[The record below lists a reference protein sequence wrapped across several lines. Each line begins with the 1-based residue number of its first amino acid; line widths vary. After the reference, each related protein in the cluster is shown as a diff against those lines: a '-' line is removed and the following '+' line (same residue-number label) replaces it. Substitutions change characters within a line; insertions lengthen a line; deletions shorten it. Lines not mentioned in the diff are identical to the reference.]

1 MILLEIKESEMKE
14 SKVKA
19 SGFTPWP
26 ENLAQQYQQAGYWT
40 AQTIPQMLEASA
52 QDYPD
57 HIALVAGEQQW
68 TYRALSDQVNALAT
82 GFQQKLKLQSGDK
95 AVLHLPNIGEFY
107 LSFFALLKIGVQPVL
122 ALPAH
127 RQYEIRYFCHFTQA
141 KVLITAPQ
149 IGVDTADI
157 AHNIAAELPTL
168 ETIVWAGDKSAKP
181 ANSVELDSLFL
192 PENGLLTETT
202 CEPDTEQDFAF
213 FQLSGGTTGTPKLI
227 PRTHSDYLYS
237 VRASNEVCHFSSQT
251 RYLCVLPAAHNF
263 PLSSPGALGCF
274 MAGGTVVLSPDSS
287 PQTAFQLI
295 EKHRITVA
303 ALVPPLAL
311 LWLDEAQR
319 TQYDIS
325 SLQVLQVGGARFS
338 ESAAKRVKP
347 TLNCTLQQ
355 VFGMAEGLVNYT
367 RLDDPESVIVSTQGR
382 PMSVADDIL
391 VVNEMGEPVPQG
403 IAGMLCTRG
412 PYTIRGYYNAPEH
425 NQRAFIS
432 GGYYRT
438 GDVVVLTKDGNLQ
451 VVGRD
456 KEQINRGGE
465 KIAAQEIENH
475 LMAHETVHDAAV
487 IAIPD
492 DYLGERSCAA
502 LVCLEQKPK
511 PIEIKRFLRSR
522 GLADFKIP
530 DRVIFVD
537 VLPKT
542 PVGKINKNKLLELV

>member
-1 MILLEIKESEMKE
+1 MSHESMQ
-14 SKVKA
+14 A

-26 ENLAQQYQQAGYWT
+26 ETRAEQYRQAGYWT
-40 AQTIPQMLEASA
+40 DQTIPQMLQASA
-52 QDYPD
+52 VRQPQQL
-57 HIALVAGEQQW
+57 ALVDGEREW
-68 TYRALSDQVNALAT
+68 TYQSLAQQVDQLAA
-82 GFQQKLKLQSGDK
+82 GFQTKLSLKPGDK

-127 RQYEIRYFCHFTQA
+127 RYSEIRYFCHFTEA

-149 IGVDTADI
+149 RGVNTADI
-157 AHNIAAELPTL
+157 AQQVAAELPSLTS
-168 ETIVWAGDKSAKP
+168 IVWAGEASEMP
-181 ANSVELDSLFL
+181 TGSLTLDSLYSNEAEL
-192 PENGLLTETT
+192 HE
-202 CEPDTEQDFAF
+202 EQGEDFAF

-237 VRASNEVCHFSSQT
+237 VRASNEVCQFSDRT

-274 MAGGTVVLSPDSS
+274 MAGGTVVLTPDAS
-287 PQTAFQLI
+287 PQTAFSLI
-295 EKHRITVA
+295 EKYQITVA

-311 LWLDEAQR
+311 LWLDEAAR
-319 TQYDIS
+319 TEHDIT
-325 SLQVLQVGGARFS
+325 SLEVLQVGGARFS
-338 ESAAKRVKP
+338 EEAAKRVRP
-347 TLNCTLQQ
+347 ELGCTLQQ

-367 RLDDPESVIVSTQGR
+367 RLDDPESEIISTQGR
-382 PMSVADDIL
+382 PMSPADELL
-391 VVNEMGEPVPQG
+391 VLDEMGNPVEQG
-403 IAGMLCTRG
+403 TEGILFVRG
-412 PYTIRGYYNAPEH
+412 PYTIQGYYRAPEH
-425 NQRAFIS
+425 NQRSFTQQ
-432 GGYYRT
+432 GYYRT
-438 GDVVVLTKDGNLQ
+438 GDIVVLTEAGNLQ

-456 KEQINRGGE
+456 KDQINRGGE
-465 KIAAQEIENH
+465 KIAAEEVENH
-475 LMAHETVHDAAV
+475 LLAHDSVHDAAV

-502 LVCLEQKPK
+502 LVCPEQNPRV
-511 PIEIKRFLRSR
+511 IEIKRFLRDR

>member
-1 MILLEIKESEMKE
+1 MSHESMQ
-14 SKVKA
+14 A

-26 ENLAQQYQQAGYWT
+26 EARAEQYRQAGYWT
-40 AQTIPQMLEASA
+40 DQTIPQMLQASA
-52 QDYPD
+52 IRLPQQL
-57 HIALVAGEQQW
+57 ALVDGEREW
-68 TYRALSDQVNALAT
+68 TYQSLAQQVDQLAA
-82 GFQQKLKLQSGDK
+82 GFQTKLSLKPGDK

-127 RQYEIRYFCHFTQA
+127 RYSEIRYFCHFTEA

-149 IGVDTADI
+149 RGVNTADI
-157 AHNIAAELPTL
+157 AQQVAAQLPSLTS
-168 ETIVWAGDKSAKP
+168 IVWAGEASEMPTGSLA
-181 ANSVELDSLFL
+181 LDSLYSNEAEL
-192 PENGLLTETT
+192 HE
-202 CEPDTEQDFAF
+202 EQGEDFAF

-237 VRASNEVCHFSSQT
+237 VRASNEVCQFADRT

-263 PLSSPGALGCF
+263 PLSSPGALGCL
-274 MAGGTVVLSPDSS
+274 MAGGTVVLTPDAS
-287 PQTAFQLI
+287 PQTAFSLI
-295 EKHRITVA
+295 KKYQITVA

-311 LWLDEAQR
+311 LWLDEAAR
-319 TQYDIS
+319 TEHDIT
-325 SLQVLQVGGARFS
+325 SLEVLQVGGARFS
-338 ESAAKRVKP
+338 EEAAKRVRP
-347 TLNCTLQQ
+347 ELGCTLQQ

-367 RLDDPESVIVSTQGR
+367 RLDDPESEIISTQGR
-382 PMSVADDIL
+382 PMSPADELL
-391 VVNEMGEPVPQG
+391 VLDEMGNPVEQG
-403 IAGMLCTRG
+403 AEGILFVRG
-412 PYTIRGYYNAPEH
+412 PYTIQGYYRAPEH
-425 NQRAFIS
+425 NQRSFTQQ
-432 GGYYRT
+432 GYYRT
-438 GDVVVLTKDGNLQ
+438 GDIVVLTEAGNLQ

-456 KEQINRGGE
+456 KDQINRGGE
-465 KIAAQEIENH
+465 KIAAEEVENH
-475 LMAHETVHDAAV
+475 LLAHDSVHDAAV

-502 LVCLEQKPK
+502 LVCPEKNPK
-511 PIEIKRFLRSR
+511 VIEIKRFLRDR

>member
-1 MILLEIKESEMKE
+1 MTLPKMKP
-14 SKVKA
+14 

-26 ENLAQQYQQAGYWT
+26 NELAQQYQEAGYWT
-40 AQTIPQMLEASA
+40 EQTIPQMLEVSA
-52 QDYPD
+52 QSYPEQ
-57 HIALVAGEQQW
+57 IALVAGDKQW
-68 TYRALSDQVNALAT
+68 TYRALAEQVDHLAA
-82 GFQQKLKLQSGDK
+82 GFQQTLKLQPGDK
-95 AVLHLPNIGEFY
+95 AVLHLPNIGAFY

-127 RQYEIRYFCHFTQA
+127 RQYEIRYFCHFTKA
-141 KVLITAPQ
+141 KALITAPQ
-149 IGVDTADI
+149 MGVDTAHI
-157 AHNIAAELPTL
+157 AQKIAAELPSL
-168 ETIVWAGDKSAKP
+168 ESIVWAGEAGLKP
-181 ANSVELDSLFL
+181 EGSVALDSL
-192 PENGLLTETT
+192 LLANTV
-202 CEPDTEQDFAF
+202 CEPKTAQDFAF

-227 PRTHSDYLYS
+227 PRTHTDYLYS
-237 VRASNEVCHFSSQT
+237 VRASNEVCHFSAQT

-274 MAGGTVVLSPDSS
+274 MAGGTVVLSPDPS

-295 EKHRITVA
+295 EKHQITVA
-303 ALVPPLAL
+303 ALVPPLVL
-311 LWLDEAQR
+311 LWLDEAKR
-319 TQYDIS
+319 TQFDIS
-325 SLQVLQVGGARFS
+325 SLKVLQVGGARFS
-338 ESAAKRVKP
+338 ESAASRVKP
-347 TLNCTLQQ
+347 TLKCTLQQ

-382 PMSVADDIL
+382 PMSPADEIL
-391 VVNEMGEPVPQG
+391 VVDDMGGPVPKG
-403 IAGMLCTRG
+403 TAGMLCTRG

-438 GDVVVLTKDGNLQ
+438 GDVVVLTLDGNLQ

-465 KIAAQEIENH
+465 KIAAQEVENH
-475 LMAHETVHDAAV
+475 LMAHEAVHDAAV
-487 IAIPD
+487 VAMPD
-492 DYLGERSCAA
+492 EYLGERSCAA
-502 LVCLEQKPK
+502 LVCLEHKPK
-511 PIEIKRFLRSR
+511 PIEIKRFLRNR

>member
-1 MILLEIKESEMKE
+1 MLPSMK
-14 SKVKA
+14 S

-26 ENLAQQYQQAGYWT
+26 EDAVREYRATGYWT
-40 AQTIPQMLEASA
+40 EQTIPEMLEASA
-52 QDYPD
+52 SNYPQQL
-57 HIALVAGEQQW
+57 ALVAGEEQW
-68 TYRALSDQVNALAT
+68 TYQQLSEQVDNLAA
-82 GFQQKLKLQSGDK
+82 GLQQTLKLQAGDK
-95 AVLHLPNIGEFY
+95 AVLHLPNIGAFY

-127 RQYEIRYFCHFTQA
+127 REYEIRYFCHFTEA

-149 IGVDTADI
+149 MGVDTAVI
-157 AHNIAAELPTL
+157 AQKIAIELPTL
-168 ETIVWAGDKSAKP
+168 ETIVWAGENSLKP
-181 ANSVELDSLFL
+181 TGSVDLDSLFL
-192 PENGLLTETT
+192 SNAETE
-202 CEPDTEQDFAF
+202 PMPEQDFAF

-227 PRTHSDYLYS
+227 PRTHTDYLYS
-237 VRASNEVCHFSSQT
+237 VRASNDVCEFSPQT

-274 MAGGTVVLSPDSS
+274 MAGGTVVLSTDPS
-287 PQTAFQLI
+287 PQTAFHLI
-295 EKHRITVA
+295 EQHQITVA

-311 LWLDEAQR
+311 LWLDEAPR
-319 TQYDIS
+319 TQHDIS
-325 SLQVLQVGGARFS
+325 SLEVLQVGGARFS
-338 ESAAKRVKP
+338 EAAAKRVKP

-367 RLDDPESVIVSTQGR
+367 RLDDPDSVIVSTQGR
-382 PMSVADDIL
+382 PMSSADEIL

-403 IAGMLCTRG
+403 TAGMLCARG

-425 NQRAFIS
+425 NQRSFIA

-438 GDVVVLTKDGNLQ
+438 GDVVLLTKEGNLQ

-475 LMAHETVHDAAV
+475 LMVHDAVHDAAV

-502 LVCLEQKPK
+502 LVCLEDKPK

-542 PVGKINKNKLLELV
+542 PVGKINKNKLLELI

>member
-1 MILLEIKESEMKE
+1 MSHESMQ
-14 SKVKA
+14 V

-26 ENLAQQYQQAGYWT
+26 EARAEQYRQAGYWT
-40 AQTIPQMLEASA
+40 DQTIPQMLQASA
-52 QDYPD
+52 IRLPQQL
-57 HIALVAGEQQW
+57 ALVDGEREW
-68 TYRALSDQVNALAT
+68 TYQSLAQQVDQLAA
-82 GFQQKLKLQSGDK
+82 GFQTKLSLKPGDK

-127 RQYEIRYFCHFTQA
+127 RYSEIRYFCHFTEA

-149 IGVDTADI
+149 RGVNTADI
-157 AHNIAAELPTL
+157 AQQVGAELPSLTS
-168 ETIVWAGDKSAKP
+168 IVWAGEASEMP
-181 ANSVELDSLFL
+181 TGSLTLDSLYSNEAEL
-192 PENGLLTETT
+192 HE
-202 CEPDTEQDFAF
+202 EQGEDFAF

-237 VRASNEVCHFSSQT
+237 VRASNEVCQFSDRT

-263 PLSSPGALGCF
+263 PLSSPGALGCL
-274 MAGGTVVLSPDSS
+274 MAGGTVVLTPDAS
-287 PQTAFQLI
+287 PQTAFSLI
-295 EKHRITVA
+295 KKYQITVA

-311 LWLDEAQR
+311 LWLDEAAR
-319 TQYDIS
+319 TEHDIT
-325 SLQVLQVGGARFS
+325 SLEVLQVGGARFS
-338 ESAAKRVKP
+338 EEAAKRVRP
-347 TLNCTLQQ
+347 ELGCTLQQ

-367 RLDDPESVIVSTQGR
+367 RLDDPESEIISTQGR
-382 PMSVADDIL
+382 PMSPADELL
-391 VVNEMGEPVPQG
+391 VLDEMGNPVEQG
-403 IAGMLCTRG
+403 TEGILFVRG
-412 PYTIRGYYNAPEH
+412 PYTIQGYYRAPEH
-425 NQRAFIS
+425 NQRSFTQQ
-432 GGYYRT
+432 GYYRT
-438 GDVVVLTKDGNLQ
+438 GDIVVLTEAGNLQ

-456 KEQINRGGE
+456 KDQINRGGE
-465 KIAAQEIENH
+465 KIAAEEVENH
-475 LMAHETVHDAAV
+475 LLAHDSVHDAAV

-502 LVCLEQKPK
+502 LVCPEQNPRV
-511 PIEIKRFLRSR
+511 IEIKRFLRDR

>member
-1 MILLEIKESEMKE
+1 MKLP
-14 SKVKA
+14 SMKA

-26 ENLAQQYQQAGYWT
+26 EEAVRQYQEAGYWT
-40 AQTIPQMLEASA
+40 EQTIPEMLEASA
-52 QDYPD
+52 RTYPEQV
-57 HIALVAGEQQW
+57 ALVSGEQQW
-68 TYRALSDQVNALAT
+68 TYQALADQVDELAA
-82 GFQQKLKLQSGDK
+82 GFQQTLKLKAGDK
-95 AVLHLPNIGEFY
+95 AVLHLPNIGAFY

-127 RQYEIRYFCHFTQA
+127 RYYEIRYFCHFTEA
-141 KVLITAPQ
+141 KALITAPQ
-149 IGVDTADI
+149 MGVDTADI
-157 AHNIAAELPTL
+157 AQKVANELPTL
-168 ETIVWAGDKSAKP
+168 ETIVWAGDNSLKP
-181 ANSVELDSLFL
+181 TGSVDLDSLFL
-192 PENGLLTETT
+192 SHAATE
-202 CEPDTEQDFAF
+202 PMPEQDFAF

-227 PRTHSDYLYS
+227 PRTHTDYLYS
-237 VRASNEVCHFSSQT
+237 VRASNDVCEFSPQT

-274 MAGGTVVLSPDSS
+274 MAGGTVVLSPDPS

-295 EKHRITVA
+295 ENHQITVA

-311 LWLDEAQR
+311 LWLDEAPR

-338 ESAAKRVKP
+338 EAAARRVKP

-367 RLDDPESVIVSTQGR
+367 RLDDPDSVIVSTQGR
-382 PMSVADDIL
+382 SMSPADEIL

-403 IAGMLCTRG
+403 TAGMLCARG

-425 NQRAFIS
+425 NQRSFIA

-438 GDVVVLTKDGNLQ
+438 GDVVVLTKEGNLQ

-475 LMAHETVHDAAV
+475 LMVHDAVHDAAV

-502 LVCLEQKPK
+502 LVCLEDKPK
-511 PIEIKRFLRSR
+511 PIEIKRFLRNR
-522 GLADFKIP
+522 GLAEFKIP

>member
-1 MILLEIKESEMKE
+1 MSYESMQ
-14 SKVKA
+14 A

-26 ENLAQQYQQAGYWT
+26 EARAEQYRQAGYWT
-40 AQTIPQMLEASA
+40 DQTIPQMLQASA
-52 QDYPD
+52 VRQPQQL
-57 HIALVAGEQQW
+57 ALVDGEREW
-68 TYRALSDQVNALAT
+68 TYQSLAQQVDQLAA
-82 GFQQKLKLQSGDK
+82 GFQTKLSLKPGDK

-127 RQYEIRYFCHFTQA
+127 RYSEIRYFCHFTEA

-149 IGVDTADI
+149 RGVNTADI
-157 AHNIAAELPTL
+157 AQQVAAELPSPIS
-168 ETIVWAGDKSAKP
+168 IVWAGEASEMP
-181 ANSVELDSLFL
+181 TGSLTLDSLYL
-192 PENGLLTETT
+192 NDAELHE
-202 CEPDTEQDFAF
+202 EQGEDFAF

-237 VRASNEVCHFSSQT
+237 VRASNEVCQFSDRT

-263 PLSSPGALGCF
+263 PLSSPGALGCL
-274 MAGGTVVLSPDSS
+274 MAGGTVVLTPDAS
-287 PQTAFQLI
+287 PQTAFSLI
-295 EKHRITVA
+295 EKYQITVA

-311 LWLDEAQR
+311 LWLDEAAR
-319 TQYDIS
+319 TEDDIT
-325 SLQVLQVGGARFS
+325 SLEVLQVGGARFS
-338 ESAAKRVKP
+338 EEAAKRVRP
-347 TLNCTLQQ
+347 ELGCTLQQ

-367 RLDDPESVIVSTQGR
+367 RLDDPESEIISTQGR
-382 PMSVADDIL
+382 PMSPADELL
-391 VVNEMGEPVPQG
+391 VLDEMGNPVEQG
-403 IAGMLCTRG
+403 AEGILFVRG
-412 PYTIRGYYNAPEH
+412 PYTIQGYYRAPEH
-425 NQRAFIS
+425 NQRSFTQQ
-432 GGYYRT
+432 GYYRT
-438 GDVVVLTKDGNLQ
+438 GDIVVLTEAGNLQ

-456 KEQINRGGE
+456 KDQINRGGE
-465 KIAAQEIENH
+465 KIAAEEVENH
-475 LMAHETVHDAAV
+475 LLAHDSVHDAAV

-502 LVCLEQKPK
+502 LVCPEQNPRV
-511 PIEIKRFLRSR
+511 IEIKRFLRDR

>member
-1 MILLEIKESEMKE
+1 MSHESMQ
-14 SKVKA
+14 A

-26 ENLAQQYQQAGYWT
+26 ETRAEQYRQAGYWT
-40 AQTIPQMLEASA
+40 DQTIPQMLQASA
-52 QDYPD
+52 VRQPQQL
-57 HIALVAGEQQW
+57 ALVDGEREW
-68 TYRALSDQVNALAT
+68 TYQSLAQQVDQLSA
-82 GFQQKLKLQSGDK
+82 GFQTKLSLKPGDK

-127 RQYEIRYFCHFTQA
+127 RYSEIRYFCHFTEA

-149 IGVDTADI
+149 RGVNTADI
-157 AHNIAAELPTL
+157 AQQVGAELPSLTS
-168 ETIVWAGDKSAKP
+168 IVWAGEASEMP
-181 ANSVELDSLFL
+181 TGSLTLDSLYSNEAEL
-192 PENGLLTETT
+192 HE
-202 CEPDTEQDFAF
+202 EQGEDFAF

-237 VRASNEVCHFSSQT
+237 VRASNEVCQFSDRT

-274 MAGGTVVLSPDSS
+274 MAGGTVVLTPDAS
-287 PQTAFQLI
+287 PQTAFSLI
-295 EKHRITVA
+295 EKYQITVA

-311 LWLDEAQR
+311 LWLDEAAR
-319 TQYDIS
+319 TEHDIT
-325 SLQVLQVGGARFS
+325 SLEVLQVGGARFS
-338 ESAAKRVKP
+338 EEAAKRVRP
-347 TLNCTLQQ
+347 ELGCTLQQ

-367 RLDDPESVIVSTQGR
+367 RLDDPESEIISTQGR
-382 PMSVADDIL
+382 PMSPADELL
-391 VVNEMGEPVPQG
+391 VLDEMGNPVEQG
-403 IAGMLCTRG
+403 AEGILFVRG
-412 PYTIRGYYNAPEH
+412 PYTIQGYYRAPEH
-425 NQRAFIS
+425 NQRSFTQQ
-432 GGYYRT
+432 GYYRT
-438 GDVVVLTKDGNLQ
+438 GDIVVLTEAGNLQ

-456 KEQINRGGE
+456 KDQINRGGE
-465 KIAAQEIENH
+465 KIAAEEVENH
-475 LMAHETVHDAAV
+475 LLAHDSVHDAAV

-502 LVCLEQKPK
+502 LVCPEQNPRV
-511 PIEIKRFLRSR
+511 IEIKRFLRDR

>member
-1 MILLEIKESEMKE
+1 MLPKMK
-14 SKVKA
+14 VY
-19 SGFTPWP
+19 GFTPWP
-26 ENLAQQYQQAGYWT
+26 EEIARQYQEAGYWT
-40 AQTIPQMLEASA
+40 QQTIPEMLETSTKN
-52 QDYPD
+52 YPEQ
-57 HIALVAGEQQW
+57 IALVSGDQQW
-68 TYRALSDQVNALAT
+68 TYRVLSEQVDSLAA
-82 GFQQKLKLQSGDK
+82 GFQQKLKLQAGDK
-95 AVLHLPNIGEFY
+95 AVLHLPNIGAFY

-127 RQYEIRYFCHFTQA
+127 REYEIRYFCHFTEA
-141 KVLITAPQ
+141 KALITAPQ
-149 IGVDTADI
+149 MGVDTADI
-157 AHNIAAELPTL
+157 AQKISDELPTL
-168 ETIVWAGDKSAKP
+168 ETLVWAGDKSLKP
-181 ANSVELDSLFL
+181 TGSVDLDSLFL
-192 PENGLLTETT
+192 SNSACKPE
-202 CEPDTEQDFAF
+202 TEQDFAF

-227 PRTHSDYLYS
+227 PRTHRDYLYS
-237 VRASNEVCHFSSQT
+237 VRASNDVCQFSPQT

-274 MAGGTVVLSPDSS
+274 MAGGTVVLSPDPS
-287 PQTAFQLI
+287 PQTAFHLI
-295 EKHRITVA
+295 EQHRITVA

-311 LWLDEAQR
+311 LWLDEAPR

-338 ESAAKRVKP
+338 EAAAKRVKP

-367 RLDDPESVIVSTQGR
+367 RLDDPDSIIVSTQGR
-382 PMSVADDIL
+382 PMSPADEIL
-391 VVNEMGEPVPQG
+391 VVNDMGEPVPQG
-403 IAGMLCTRG
+403 TAGMLCARG
-412 PYTIRGYYNAPEH
+412 PYTIRGYYHAPEH
-425 NQRAFIS
+425 NQRSFIA

-438 GDVVVLTKDGNLQ
+438 GDVVVLTKEGNLQ

-465 KIAAQEIENH
+465 KIAAQEVENH
-475 LMAHETVHDAAV
+475 LLAHEAVHDAAV

-502 LVCLEQKPK
+502 LVCLEDKPK
-511 PIEIKRFLRSR
+511 PIEIKRFLRNR
-522 GLADFKIP
+522 GLAEFKIP

>member
-1 MILLEIKESEMKE
+1 MFLEVKESEMN
-14 SKVKA
+14 S

-26 ENLAQQYQQAGYWT
+26 DELARQYQDSGYWT
-40 AQTIPQMLEASA
+40 EQTIPQMIEVSA
-52 QDYPD
+52 HRYPEQV
-57 HIALVAGEQQW
+57 ALVAGDQQW
-68 TYRALSDQVNALAT
+68 TYRELSDQVNALAA
-82 GFQQKLKLQSGDK
+82 GFQQKLKLQPGDK
-95 AVLHLPNIGEFY
+95 AVLHLPNIGAFY

-127 RQYEIRYFCHFTQA
+127 RQYEIRYFCHFTRA

-149 IGVDTADI
+149 VGVDTADI
-157 AHNIAAELPTL
+157 AQKIAAELPAL
-168 ETIVWAGDKSAKP
+168 ETVVWAGDKSFKP
-181 ANSVELDSLFL
+181 ADSVELESLVL
-192 PENGLLTETT
+192 PNVA
-202 CEPDTEQDFAF
+202 CAPQTEQDFAF

-227 PRTHSDYLYS
+227 PRTHTDYLYS
-237 VRASNEVCHFSSQT
+237 VRASNEVCHFSPRT

-274 MAGGTVVLSPDSS
+274 MAGGTVVLSPDPS
-287 PQTAFQLI
+287 PQTAFRLI
-295 EKHRITVA
+295 EKHHITVA

-311 LWLDEAQR
+311 LWLDEAER
-319 TQYDIS
+319 TKHDIS
-325 SLQVLQVGGARFS
+325 SLEVLQVGGARFS

-347 TLNCTLQQ
+347 TLKCTLQQ

-367 RLDDPESVIVSTQGR
+367 RLDDPESVIVATQGR
-382 PMSVADDIL
+382 PMSPADEIL
-391 VVNEMGEPVPQG
+391 VVNEMGEPVPKG
-403 IAGMLCTRG
+403 TAGMLCTRG

-425 NQRAFIS
+425 NERAFIS

-438 GDVVVLTKDGNLQ
+438 GDVVVLTHDGNLQ

-465 KIAAQEIENH
+465 KIAAQEVEHH

-502 LVCLEQKPK
+502 LVCLDQKPK

-542 PVGKINKNKLLELV
+542 PVGKINKNKLLELI

>member
-1 MILLEIKESEMKE
+1 MSHESMQ
-14 SKVKA
+14 A

-26 ENLAQQYQQAGYWT
+26 KARAEQYRQASYWT
-40 AQTIPQMLEASA
+40 DQTIPQMLQASA
-52 QDYPD
+52 IRLPQQL
-57 HIALVAGEQQW
+57 ALVDGEREW
-68 TYRALSDQVNALAT
+68 TYQSLAQQVDQLAA
-82 GFQQKLKLQSGDK
+82 GFQTKLSLKPGDK

-127 RQYEIRYFCHFTQA
+127 RYSEIRYFCHFTEA

-149 IGVDTADI
+149 RGVNTA
-157 AHNIAAELPTL
+157 NIAQQVGAELPSLTS
-168 ETIVWAGDKSAKP
+168 IVWAGEASEMP
-181 ANSVELDSLFL
+181 TGSLTLDSLYSNEAEL
-192 PENGLLTETT
+192 HE
-202 CEPDTEQDFAF
+202 EQGEDFAF

-237 VRASNEVCHFSSQT
+237 VRASNEVCQFSDRT

-263 PLSSPGALGCF
+263 PLSSPGALGCL
-274 MAGGTVVLSPDSS
+274 MAGGTVVLTPDAS
-287 PQTAFQLI
+287 PQTAFSLI
-295 EKHRITVA
+295 EKYQITVA

-311 LWLDEAQR
+311 LWLDEAAR
-319 TQYDIS
+319 TEHDIT
-325 SLQVLQVGGARFS
+325 SLEVLQVGGARFS
-338 ESAAKRVKP
+338 EEAAKRVRP
-347 TLNCTLQQ
+347 ELGCTLQQ

-367 RLDDPESVIVSTQGR
+367 RLDDPESEIISTQGR
-382 PMSVADDIL
+382 PMSPADELL
-391 VVNEMGEPVPQG
+391 VLDEMGNPVEQG
-403 IAGMLCTRG
+403 TEGILFVRG
-412 PYTIRGYYNAPEH
+412 PYTIQGYYRAPEH
-425 NQRAFIS
+425 NQRSFTQQ
-432 GGYYRT
+432 GYYRT
-438 GDVVVLTKDGNLQ
+438 GDIVVLTEAGNLQ

-456 KEQINRGGE
+456 KDQINRGGE
-465 KIAAQEIENH
+465 KIAAEEVENH
-475 LMAHETVHDAAV
+475 LLAHDSVHDAAV

-502 LVCLEQKPK
+502 LVCPEQNPRV
-511 PIEIKRFLRSR
+511 IEIKRFLRDR